1 MYYLCC
7 AAIGYLLGSV
17 NPSYIIGKIKKTDLR
32 SSGTKNLGASNAFM
46 HFGRFWGA
54 FVMLFDILKAFA
66 AVKLCQLLFHELLYA
81 GLVAGS
87 ACVLGHNYPFYLKF
101 KGGKGLASYGGIILG
116 ISPLLFMLLLV
127 GCTALA
133 LILNYGCVIALSAAV
148 LFPFLVWIKF
158 GSALAFVIAAICSVS
173 VFFKHTQNI
182 KRILSG
188 EETKFRAFI
197 SKYVI
202 KLKGTSSQNVDA

>member
-7 AAIGYLLGSV
+7 AVIGYLLGSV

-101 KGGKGLASYGGIILG
+101 KGGKGLASYGGVVLG
-116 ISPLLFMLLLV
+116 ISPLLFLLLLV
-127 GCTALA
+127 GCTVLA
-133 LILNYGCVIALSAAV
+133 FIFNYGCVIALSAAV